1 MEQNPNV
8 EALKQRVTELER
20 KLKEYE
26 RKETR
31 QHLQEMT
38 KRLEKIAEMGDDGI
52 IVFDEGYKVEFANT
66 IASELTGYSKER
78 LVGLDFRQLL
88 NERDIGYLDQM
99 HSEVGVD
106 ESKRVC
112 TEMEVLTEKGLKR
125 DAEVCITIA
134 EMEKGKVKTYAY
146 LRDITERKRME
157 GEIREATKRFEK
169 ITEMG
174 EDGIIVFDE
183 DSQIEFANQMACEIM
198 GLPKDQ
204 IVGREFFSLIG
215 KRDEEFLEEMVM
227 RGEGVGEKVCTE
239 MLIQNPQN
247 QIKETEVCI
256 APTRSEDGRIKT
268 YAYIRDITE
277 RKKFEKELKESEE
290 KYRNLFESVRHGLFI
305 STKEGHFLD
314 CNQAMWGLL
323 GYENKEEF
331 LKIDIVKDLYVN
343 PEDRKTFMGL
353 VERLGFIKDFEVE
366 FKKKNGERITV
377 LLTATA
383 KRDEEGTIIGYEG
396 LNIDITG
403 RKKMEKELKEANDF
417 LMNLIESSV
426 DGIIVTDMKG
436 DILIFNKGAE
446 NLLGYRAEEVVK
458 KMNIRSIY
466 QPGVAKEVMEKL
478 KNPDFGGVGKLTS
491 FPIFH
496 RRKDGELIEGDL
508 SASIIFDEKGNEIA
522 SVGIFKDLRE
532 RLGMERELQKM
543 REALLQSEKLAAM
556 GRLTSQ
562 IAHELNNP
570 IYGIMNTLELLKT
583 EIPPESK
590 RRRILELSLS
600 EIQRLSEMLRNM
612 LSFSKPEEE
621 KRRPIKIDELIEGIL
636 LMMEKQMRESNI
648 QVETSFDPGIP
659 EIMAST
665 NQMRQVMLNILKN
678 AKEAM
683 PKGGILTARTVKK
696 EDKVLTYI
704 KDTGVGIPE
713 EIKDKIFEAFFTTK
727 QKVKGVGLGLS
738 VCYGIIKDHGG
749 EIRVESEEGKGTTFI
764 ISLPIESQN
773 QALSV
778 S

>member
-1 MEQNPNV
+1 MEQNPSY
-8 EALKQRVTELER
+8 EALKRRVTELER
-20 KLKEYE
+20 RLKEYE
-26 RKETR
+26 RKEVR
-31 QHLQEMT
+31 QNLQEVT

-52 IVFDEGYKVEFANT
+52 VVFDEDYKIEFANT

-78 LVGLDFRQLL
+78 LVGIDFRRLL
-88 NERDIGYLDQM
+88 SERDIGYLDQM
-99 HSEVGVD
+99 YSEVGAD

-112 TEMEVLTEKGLKR
+112 IEMEVITENGLKR

-134 EMEKGKVKTYAY
+134 EMEKGRVKTYAY

-157 GEIREATKRFEK
+157 REIREATKRFEK
-169 ITEMG
+169 IAEMG
-174 EDGIIVFDE
+174 DDGIIVFDE
-183 DSQIEFANQMACEIM
+183 DSRIEFANQMASDIM
-198 GLPKDQ
+198 GFPKDQ
-204 IVGREFFSLIG
+204 ILGREFFSLIG

-227 RGEGVGEKVCTE
+227 RGEGMGQKVCTE
-239 MLIQNPQN
+239 MSLHTSPGQV
-247 QIKETEVCI
+247 KETEVCI
-256 APTRSEDGRIKT
+256 APTRSEDGQIKT
-268 YAYIRDITE
+268 YAYLRDITE
-277 RKKFEKELKESEE
+277 RKKFEKDLRESEE
-290 KYRNLFESVRHGLFI
+290 KYRNLFERVRHGLFI
-305 STKEGHFLD
+305 SAKEGRFLD

-323 GYENKEEF
+323 GYQDKEEF

-343 PEDRKTFMGL
+343 PEDRGTFMEL
-353 VERLGFIKDFEVE
+353 VEKLEFIKDFEVE
-366 FKKKNGERITV
+366 FKKKNGERIIV

-383 KRDEEGTIIGYEG
+383 KRDEKGPIIGYEG
-396 LNIDITG
+396 LNIDITD

-446 NLLGYRAEEVVK
+446 NLLGYKAEEVVE

-478 KNPDFGGVGKLTS
+478 RSPDFGGAGKLTS

-496 RRKDGELIEGDL
+496 RRKDGGLIEGDL
-508 SASIIFDEKGNEIA
+508 SASIVYDEKKNEIA

-532 RLGMERELQKM
+532 RLKMEREL
-543 REALLQSEKLAAM
+543 REIQQALLQSEKLAAM

-583 EIPPESK
+583 EVPPESK

-636 LMMEKQMRESNI
+636 LVMEKQMRESNI
-648 QVETSFDPGIP
+648 QVETSFDPDIP

-683 PKGGILTARTVKK
+683 PKGGILTVRTGR
-696 EDKVLTYI
+696 EDNKVLI
-704 KDTGVGIPE
+704 QIQDTGIGIPE
-713 EIKDKIFEAFFTTK
+713 EVRDKIFEAFFTTK

-749 EIRVESEEGKGTTFI
+749 DIKVESEEGKGTTFI
-764 ISLPIESQN
+764 ISLPI
-773 QALSV
+773 
-778 S
+778 